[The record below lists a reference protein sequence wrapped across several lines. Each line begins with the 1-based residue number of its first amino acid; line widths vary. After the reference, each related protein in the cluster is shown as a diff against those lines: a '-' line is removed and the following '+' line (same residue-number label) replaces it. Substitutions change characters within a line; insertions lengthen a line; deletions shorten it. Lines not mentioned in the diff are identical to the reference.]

1 MSEEPATMTGRPRVG
16 LRPAVWLA
24 PGEDPFQAQL
34 GLTRE
39 AERRGFD
46 GVFFGDRLLASV
58 AEGDRAIYSA
68 THTDLMVTLTAMAA
82 QTQRVALGSLVMV
95 LPFRHP
101 VPLAKAAASLDL
113 LSHGRLILG
122 AGSGWNAAEFAALDV
137 PRGERAGRMEETVEL
152 LRRLWTGERVTFRGR
167 YFTLEDVAIAPT
179 PPSPGPPI
187 WLGSFLPA
195 RSELDTLPARLD
207 RVVARVGRLADGWVP
222 VVYSQLT
229 KRSVSPQVLGRVW
242 ERVKEHASAA
252 GRPRGVELAFSH
264 WFYVIDNAAD
274 QEAARAALA
283 AFFNGTFEQARETY
297 LVGAPEEIA
306 DKVRRIL
313 RDVRDDVS
321 WMIFSTIHADT
332 RQLDLLCDKVL
343 PLLGLE
349 LRPAAAQVSP
359 PTP

>member
-1 MSEEPATMTGRPRVG
+1 MTGRPRVG

-24 PGEDPFQAQL
+24 HGDDPFEAQL
-34 GLTRE
+34 RLTRE

-46 GVFFGDRLLASV
+46 GVFFGDRMLASV
-58 AEGDRAIYSA
+58 TEGDREIYSA

-82 QTQRVALGSLVMV
+82 HTQRVRLGSLVMV

-122 AGSGWNAAEFAALDV
+122 VGSGWNGTEFAALGV
-137 PRGERAGRMEETVEL
+137 PRSERAGRMEETVEL
-152 LRRLWTGERVTFRGR
+152 LRQLWTGRRVSFRGR
-167 YFTLEDVAIAPT
+167 YFTLEEVAIAPT

-195 RSELDTLPARLD
+195 RSQLDTVPARLD
-207 RVVARVGRLADGWVP
+207 RVLDRIGRLADGWVP

-229 KRSVSPQVLGRVW
+229 KRTVSPRVLGRVW

-252 GRPRGVELAFSH
+252 GRPGAVELAFSH
-264 WFYVIDNAAD
+264 WFYVIENATD
-274 QEAARAALA
+274 ERAARDALRV
-283 AFFNGTFEQARETY
+283 FFNGTFEQARETY
-297 LVGAPEEIA
+297 LVGAPEQIA
-306 DKVRRIL
+306 DKVGTIL
-313 RDVRDDVS
+313 HEVRDDVG
-321 WMIFSTIHADT
+321 WMIFRTIRADM

-343 PLLGLE
+343 PLLGLA
-349 LRPAAAQVSP
+349 L
-359 PTP
+359 